1 MYYKLLGQVMSCG
14 LCQYPKYTI
23 LWLERLYFF
32 YCFTFFLTSSLFCR
46 SCLVNHID
54 LEHLFC
60 LEDFLTWDHGQ
71 LIWFVVT
78 SYACNFFYEMFV
90 VFSLYLVFNLW
101 HFIVVGPV
109 CRNISLCT
117 QTTSNKCNGVTSNS
131 SVYMDKN
138 SLSW

>member
-1 MYYKLLGQVMSCG
+1 VSIPKIDYFMTEGIILLLLFSFPS
-14 LCQYPKYTI
+14 YI
-23 LWLERLYFF
+23 F
-32 YCFTFFLTSSLFCR
+32 SFCR

-78 SYACNFFYEMFV
+78 SYTFFYEMFV

-138 SLSW
+138 SLS